1 MCSLTDRDYETLASA
16 FAFLGNS
23 LLEPMTKTPDVGLK
37 AEFWKEFPTFGDAE
51 VEAAL
56 DGMALYAQD
65 AEAHAGG
72 DAPSTV
78 EVCAYEFTRLFAGP
92 PHPQAAPWES
102 AYLQNGD
109 VQKRGV
115 VGFGEA
121 THEMRRLLREV
132 GLELHNQNHQYEDHM
147 GIELLFLSELCE
159 RASAGEPGFDGQRA
173 AGFAKEHPLAWIDA
187 LAAKVHEAAP
197 DGYFDNLLK
206 VAKALLEAVAC

>member
-37 AEFWKEFPTFGDAE
+37 AEFWKAFPTFGDAE

-65 AEAHAGG
+65 AEARACG
-72 DAPSTV
+72 DASSTV

-159 RASAGEPGFDGQRA
+159 RASAASRVSTASARP
-173 AGFAKEHPLAWIDA
+173 A
-187 LAAKVHEAAP
+187 LRKSTRLR
-197 DGYFDNLLK
+197 GSTRLLPRCTK
-206 VAKALLEAVAC
+206 LRPMGISTTC

>member
-65 AEAHAGG
+65 AEARAGG

-102 AYLQNGD
+102 AYLQNGG

-147 GIELLFLSELCE
+147 GI
-159 RASAGEPGFDGQRA
+159 
-173 AGFAKEHPLAWIDA
+173 
-187 LAAKVHEAAP
+187 
-197 DGYFDNLLK
+197 
-206 VAKALLEAVAC
+206 